1 MRGRGVNKRPVED
14 GRGGGGGK
22 GKKRERERN
31 GGKVF
36 LFVSIFKLLSMK
48 FETEGSSKSVIIDQR
63 APVSFVIPTVN

>member
-1 MRGRGVNKRPVED
+1 MDGGEGEGRGKR
-14 GRGGGGGK
+14 K
-22 GKKRERERN
+22 RERN